1 MWAKY
6 LVDGRSQTIMTRMLT
21 VTRDTKDGLLQKK
34 NTLGQEEDTEA
45 SGSSKLDNLV

>member
-21 VTRDTKDGLLQKK
+21 VIQVQGTLNQVLA
-34 NTLGQEEDTEA
+34 TLGQEKDTEG